1 MKSDNETTLSERLY
15 HELYD
20 DITQQR
26 LVSGQKLTLNMLKDR
41 FNVSHTPIRE
51 ALSRLVS
58 DGLVTHSTNRGMTV
72 AEFSPAE
79 IREMFQFT
87 AELEA
92 TAVKMCSTGF
102 ATAPMESEL
111 KQAIDQEKAALE
123 NYPSNESI
131 EAFSIVGG
139 QIHDIFYK
147 YANNRFLS
155 EAANRLA
162 ARMELMSSIYATQ
175 DNYPQIYENHLRI
188 YEAICHRD
196 FDQAA
201 DLVRAHL
208 QFSLMRTLENLEST
222 SLR

>member
-20 DITQQR
+20 DITQRR

-72 AEFSPAE
+72 AEFSPQE

-92 TAVKMCSTGF
+92 TAVKLCSVCFT
-102 ATAPMESEL
+102 TAPMELDL
-111 KQAIDQEKAALE
+111 KEAIDREKAALE
-123 NYPSNESI
+123 DYPSQESMD
-131 EAFSIVGG
+131 AFSLVGG
-139 QIHDIFYK
+139 EIHDIFYK

-155 EAANRLA
+155 EAANRLS
-162 ARMELMSSIYATQ
+162 ARMELMSNIYSTQ
-175 DNYPQIYENHLRI
+175 DNFPQIHENHLRI
-188 YEAICHRD
+188 YEAVCHRD

>member
-1 MKSDNETTLSERLY
+1 MKSVNDTTLSEKVYHDLY
-15 HELYD
+15 K
-20 DITQQR
+20 DITECR
-26 LVSGQKLTLNMLKDR
+26 LVSGQKLTLNMLKER

-72 AEFSPAE
+72 AEFSPSE
-79 IREMFQFT
+79 VREMFQFT

-92 TAVKMCSTGF
+92 TAVKLCSNGF
-102 ATAPMESEL
+102 AIAPMESEL
-111 KQAIDQEKAALE
+111 KEAISQEEAALADF
-123 NYPSNESI
+123 PSPESI
-131 EAFSIVGG
+131 EAFSDVAGN
-139 QIHDIFYK
+139 IHDIFYK
-147 YANNRFLS
+147 YADNRFLS

-162 ARMELMSSIYATQ
+162 ARMELMSNIYSTEDNFTQ
-175 DNYPQIYENHLRI
+175 IHENHRRI
-188 YEAICHRD
+188 YEAVYHRD